1 MKLHERGIK
10 ADQDRA
16 ALLISYEKM
25 VKVFHVKH
33 PVTAA
38 EFSVMDN
45 WKIMRVCKDL
55 YNGAPIKL
63 AKKLERILLK
73 AENPPNP
80 LKNRLK
86 VAILSIYS
94 RLWLKVFHLK
104 LAMRKWG
111 HA

>member
-55 YNGAPIKL
+55 
-63 AKKLERILLK
+63 
-73 AENPPNP
+73 
-80 LKNRLK
+80 
-86 VAILSIYS
+86 
-94 RLWLKVFHLK
+94 
-104 LAMRKWG
+104 
-111 HA
+111 